1 VNSHDVTVLGYLAV
15 LVAGIVLQLLAT
27 RTRAPIPPLGKV
39 FAWAM
44 STRTRRVGLLVAWAW
59 VGLHFFARLSRSGEP
74 GPRHS
79 AGITDDGHRKNILS
93 SAFHH
98 IGIAIFRDRHGT
110 VWLTQ
115 DFSN

>member
-15 LVAGIVLQLLAT
+15 LLAGIVLQLLAT

-59 VGLHFFARLSRSGEP
+59 VGLHFFARLSRIGEP
-74 GPRHS
+74 GRHS
-79 AGITDDGHRKNILS
+79 AGIIAGHHRMFSLV
-93 SAFHH
+93 AR
-98 IGIAIFRDRHGT
+98 IFIS
-110 VWLTQ
+110 
-115 DFSN
+115 FP